1 MMNNP
6 ICKIMLLLIVI
17 INLYNI
23 SITNSKLAKL
33 LSSIAII
40 LFFCL
45 FYCHNMERIGSSNLR
60 SREE

>member
-33 LSSIAII
+33 LSSIAIV
-40 LFFCL
+40 LFFL
-45 FYCHNMERIGSSNLR
+45 SVILP
-60 SREE
+60 